1 MQKEEKRGGKPPWV
15 GAHKATQKD
24 GRGEGGVCSLPASD
38 AFTIF
43 LPRIVVLTLLPTLA
57 SA

>member
-24 GRGEGGVCSLPASD
+24 GRGEGGVCSLAEESCVYD
-38 AFTIF
+38 STGEEAVG
-43 LPRIVVLTLLPTLA
+43 R
-57 SA
+57 